1 MKGNYNIN
9 KLFITKEEATHLAEQ
24 IAKHLFSL
32 MENQRNEKVLTKK
45 QMAEYLGVSTD
56 AIDKMCDRGQL
67 PFHTKGKHRYF
78 SQLEILDHFLK

>member
-1 MKGNYNIN
+1 MNR
-9 KLFITKEEATHLAEQ
+9 LFLTQNDISYLAEQ
-24 IAKHLFSL
+24 MAKHLFDL
-32 MENQRNEKVLTKK
+32 MQHHRDEKVMTQK

-78 SQLEILDHFLK
+78 SHKEILDHFLK

>member
-1 MKGNYNIN
+1 MSH
-9 KLFITKEEATHLAEQ
+9 LFLTRSDISYLAKQ
-24 IAKHLFSL
+24 IAEELFSL
-32 MENQRNEKVLTKK
+32 MEHQRNEKILTKK

-78 SQLEILDHFLK
+78 SHKEILDHFLK